1 MVLRWIFPLLFF
13 VFATTSMAQPFFNWF
28 GFGQAESTTP
38 KPQLIV
44 PQEIEPHE
52 IQPPIVEPQKEEHQ
66 ISEVSN
72 NGSIEKEF
80 SSEFEAI
87 GKHDIMDYD
96 YNYGNSNYYQLHEDN
111 SNEASKSKCKCLDR

>member
-1 MVLRWIFPLLFF
+1 
-13 VFATTSMAQPFFNWF
+13 MAQPFFNWF
-28 GFGQAESTTP
+28 GFGQEDSTSP
-38 KPQLIV
+38 KPQKII
-44 PQEIEPHE
+44 PQEVIPHGVETYEIEP
-52 IQPPIVEPQKEEHQ
+52 PKVELQKEEHQ

-111 SNEASKSKCKCLDR
+111 SNEASKSK

>member
-1 MVLRWIFPLLFF
+1 MVLRWIFTLLFF

-28 GFGQAESTTP
+28 GFGQEESTSP
-38 KPQLIV
+38 KPQKIV
-44 PQEIEPHE
+44 PQGVELYEIEPKKVE
-52 IQPPIVEPQKEEHQ
+52 PPIVEPQKEEHQ

-111 SNEASKSKCKCLDR
+111 SNEASKSK